1 VGVGGAAE
9 DRNEGEEEA
18 EGELEL
24 FDDEEAEGL
33 AAGVLGSSGVS
44 RMCRTKQ
51 VRIRGEEGKGDL
63 KTFPV

>member
-24 FDDEEAEGL
+24 LDDEEAEGL
-33 AAGVLGSSGVS
+33 AAGLLGSSGVS
-44 RMCRTKQ
+44 RMCKMKE
-51 VRIRGEEGKGDL
+51 V
-63 KTFPV
+63 